1 MYQLVTLFCP
11 ILPFLRE
18 ILLYLSERTN
28 WNKNEIYKNKDIKI
42 DFEGIDICPEE

>member
-1 MYQLVTLFCP
+1 M
-11 ILPFLRE
+11 
-18 ILLYLSERTN
+18 SERTN